1 MREPQS
7 PDGHPQNGADSA
19 PNGRR
24 RPQTGQLVPS
34 VVRAAGLLEALASG
48 PPTATLASLSRQLS
62 LPRSSALA
70 LCNTLV
76 HTGLMTRE
84 RDQYRLGPSVV
95 ALARAYMLQTDLY
108 TEFDRMTRGR
118 GVLPEETLVL
128 SVRDGT
134 DVVYIGR
141 RIGNR
146 PVGVS
151 YELGLRLPAH
161 CTASGKALLA
171 TLSLEEVRDLY
182 GPDAHLE
189 LLTPQ
194 TITSIEVL
202 AQDLDKARTRG
213 FAIDDEETAPGMV
226 CVGVAVRDRTGRGA
240 GALAVSL
247 VKAAI
252 TEDRL
257 AATAAE
263 MQRLSDQIS
272 TALGVATSAQSS
284 L

>member
-1 MREPQS
+1 MPEPPPRDVERQ
-7 PDGHPQNGADSA
+7 DGAAAASNS
-19 PNGRR
+19 GRR
-24 RPQTGQLVPS
+24 PPAGQLVPS
-34 VVRAAGLLEALASG
+34 VMRAAALLEALASG
-48 PPTATLASLSRQLS
+48 PPTANLASLSRQLE

-70 LCNTLV
+70 LCHTLV
-76 HTGLMTRE
+76 HVGLMKRE
-84 RDQYRLGPSVV
+84 RDEYRLGPSVV
-95 ALARAYMLQTDLY
+95 ALARAYMVQTDLY

-134 DVVYIGR
+134 HVVYIGR

-171 TLSLEEVRDLY
+171 TLSDGEVCELY
-182 GPDAHLE
+182 GPDVRLE
-189 LLTPQ
+189 SLTPQ
-194 TITSIEVL
+194 TITSVDGL
-202 AQDLDKARTRG
+202 TQDLDKVRVRG

-226 CVGVAVRDRTGRGA
+226 CVGVAVRDRTGQGA

-247 VKAAI
+247 VKAAV

-263 MQRLSDQIS
+263 MQRLSERIS
-272 TALGVATSAQSS
+272 SALGADAPDAQSS
-284 L
+284 